1 MPTSDDDSP
10 LPLPAP
16 VLDALARGQT
26 IEAIKLLREARG
38 LGLKEAKDI
47 VDAQL
52 AGAPSSLPASSF
64 EQTMP
69 AGALAAN
76 VIDALH
82 RGNKI
87 EAVRLVRDQTGMGL
101 KEAKDAVDAY
111 ERTHP
116 KTSNTSPGQVSGGGS
131 GMRWLVAVIVAAVV
145 GYYLLRR
152 FG

>member
-76 VIDALH
+76 VIEALR

-87 EAVRLVRDQTGMGL
+87 EAVRLVREQTGLGL

-111 ERTHP
+111 EHSHP
-116 KTSNTSPGQVSGGGS
+116 KTSVTSPGAVSSGGS
-131 GMRWLVAVIVAAVV
+131 GMRWLVALVVAAVF

-152 FG
+152 LG